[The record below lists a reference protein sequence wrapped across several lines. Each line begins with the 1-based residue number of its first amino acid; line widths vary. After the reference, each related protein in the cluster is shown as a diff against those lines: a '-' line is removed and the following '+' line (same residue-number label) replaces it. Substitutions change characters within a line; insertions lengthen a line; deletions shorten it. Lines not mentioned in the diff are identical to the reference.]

1 MFVRGRSK
9 GRSKNPKQ
17 NSQGKNASQPG
28 RKRSKSRKRVCYNC
42 GNTGHFIKD
51 CPHPKKTEHAS
62 VAVDKCDLGDILM
75 VCDHVNSV
83 RNSLSEHEWLIDS
96 GCTYH
101 MSPFR
106 DLFSTYELC
115 DSGYVSLADNK
126 RCNVLGDIL
135 MVCDHVNSVRN
146 SLSEHEWLI
155 DSGCTY
161 HMSPFRDLFS
171 TYELCDS
178 GYVSLVDNK
187 RCNVLGVGD
196 ICLKF
201 SYCRVLLNLL
211 LSL

>member
-1 MFVRGRSK
+1 
-9 GRSKNPKQ
+9 
-17 NSQGKNASQPG
+17 
-28 RKRSKSRKRVCYNC
+28 
-42 GNTGHFIKD
+42 
-51 CPHPKKTEHAS
+51 
-62 VAVDKCDLGDILM
+62 
-75 VCDHVNSV
+75 
-83 RNSLSEHEWLIDS
+83 
-96 GCTYH
+96 
-101 MSPFR
+101 
-106 DLFSTYELC
+106 
-115 DSGYVSLADNK
+115 
-126 RCNVLGDIL
+126 

-201 SYCRVLLNLL
+201 SCGSVFTIKNVRHVPDLCHNLL
-211 LSL
+211 SVAALESSGLQGKWGNGCMKILKNSLVLFKAEKVNNLYVCHAKPFAESVNVVCSDKTSLWHNM

>member
-9 GRSKNPKQ
+9 GRSKNSKQ
-17 NSQGKNASQPG
+17 NSQSKNPSQPG

-62 VAVDKCDLGDILM
+62 VAVDKCDLDDILM

-83 RNSLSEHEWLIDS
+83 RNPLSEHEWLIDS

-126 RCNVLGDIL
+126 
-135 MVCDHVNSVRN
+135 
-146 SLSEHEWLI
+146 
-155 DSGCTY
+155 T
-161 HMSPFRDLFS
+161 
-171 TYELCDS
+171 
-178 GYVSLVDNK
+178 
-187 RCNVLGVGD
+187 CNVLGVGD
-196 ICLKF
+196 I
-201 SYCRVLLNLL
+201 LLDPRF
-211 LSL
+211 